1 MNEKDLTIHLYRK
14 DEALASIRWAILSHN
29 HIETLFWGLELYDSN
44 MESDAIEMLAMTWI
58 TCIGFGSFACLESLT
73 KANTL
78 DRDEWCELLMGW
90 SRSEVRDT
98 TSFYLM
104 LRSRDPISEYTV
116 TFPHE
121 KKYESYDDAL
131 RDTLRRG
138 KVLDAWLL
146 SDCIQTVRYQ
156 MLTPP
161 SGGVKSQFMISNSTS
176 SDPKF
181 RPLGG
186 QNFVSC
192 GILEEV
198 AQEKGRGDALKV
210 IQECKYLNE
219 LEKRAAAFVLVTL
232 DDARYGNSQAPL
244 KCIITDECRDA
255 IQGWDAENCMRAR
268 RVYKVRYDAILYL
281 CERSFQPVEES
292 NESEIQDQLESTLL
306 ASSYWKNV
314 MKPYM
319 KTERKREQF
328 YDTFFSYLTHD
339 IPDEWSL
346 SDREKSHGRGLGK
359 TKEQAFKQFIRS
371 TFQRSTTLGIWNCDI
386 STLRIPDKE
395 TDLEKDIT
403 KCPIQLTPIKKIF
416 EILC

>member
-1 MNEKDLTIHLYRK
+1 MKKFEKMNEKDLTIHLYRK
-14 DEALASIRWAILSHN
+14 DEALASIRWAILSRN

-98 TSFYLM
+98 TAFYLM
-104 LRSRDPISEYTV
+104 LRSRDPISDYTI

-121 KKYESYDDAL
+121 KEYESYDDAL

-146 SDCIQTVRYQ
+146 SDCIRV
-156 MLTPP
+156 
-161 SGGVKSQFMISNSTS
+161 
-176 SDPKF
+176 
-181 RPLGG
+181 
-186 QNFVSC
+186 
-192 GILEEV
+192 LEEV

-232 DDARYGNSQAPL
+232 DDARYRNSQAPL

-395 TDLEKDIT
+395 TDIEKDIP
-403 KCPIQLTPIKKIF
+403 KCPIQLTPIKKVF